1 VTASSKTES
10 RSTSSWDTEQLPHGA
25 EKVTAVRD
33 MFDAIAPRY
42 DRLNRIISM
51 GLDTRWRRR
60 AIRQLALPAGST
72 VVDLASGTGDLCID
86 LRAGGMVPISI
97 DLSFGMLT
105 ADQSAVP
112 RIQADILR
120 LPLPPGSI
128 DGATCGFALRNLADL
143 PTFFAELARVVRP
156 GGRIAL
162 LDVGR
167 PTNPLVRWGNNVY
180 FGHIVPRIGALLS
193 DGAAYRYLPRSV
205 AYLPEPP
212 VLVAQL
218 AAAGFGAVTH
228 DQLSGGLTQLLTA
241 TAAPQH

>member
-1 VTASSKTES
+1 
-10 RSTSSWDTEQLPHGA
+10 
-25 EKVTAVRD
+25 
-33 MFDAIAPRY
+33 
-42 DRLNRIISM
+42 
-51 GLDTRWRRR
+51 
-60 AIRQLALPAGST
+60 
-72 VVDLASGTGDLCID
+72 
-86 LRAGGMVPISI
+86 
-97 DLSFGMLT
+97 
-105 ADQSAVP
+105 VP

-128 DGATCGFALRNLADL
+128 DGAACGFARRNLADL